1 MGGRG
6 SSSSKSVDPEEF
18 GRVWEKYG
26 KKRLYL
32 DEQKVMKEMG
42 FELDFY
48 KSGNIAYAELNGE
61 KISNN
66 KAWEVRSDLLNS
78 YIDFHTG
85 LIYSRHGLT
94 EDELAAMIDKVKP
107 SMILMYGKAVPEACG
122 GVEFKSYEDDTFG
135 LKFAGRTKK
144 EMTKTK

>member
-6 SSSSKSVDPEEF
+6 ASSSSKSVDPEEF

-32 DEQKVMKEMG
+32 DENKVMKEMG
-42 FELDFY
+42 FELEFY
-48 KSGNIAYAELNGE
+48 KSGNIAHAKLNGE

-85 LIYSRHGLT
+85 LIYSRYGLT
-94 EDELAAMIDKVKP
+94 EDELAAVRRIRKKINVAVK
-107 SMILMYGKAVPEACG
+107 K
-122 GVEFKSYEDDTFG
+122 
-135 LKFAGRTKK
+135 
-144 EMTKTK
+144 